1 MWEGLLGGIEE
12 VPGEDGAVN
21 GSGRL
26 PAAPWRRC
34 SLGTRR
40 AGEGPLAKKR
50 VEGGKDGDWRRGD
63 PGVRAPL
70 EGTDLRGEVFRLKG
84 HLLNGG
90 TSGRW
95 GVRPRGINVGLV
107 REIAC
112 RGGHPG
118 GRWGTGGEGSCWG
131 AGDKLG
137 EHLLREGTAG

>member
-40 AGEGPLAKKR
+40 AGEGPLPKTKR
-50 VEGGKDGDWRRGD
+50 EEGGRDGDWRRGD

-70 EGTDLRGEVFRLKG
+70 EGTDLRGEVIRLKE

-95 GVRPRGINVGLV
+95 GSG
-107 REIAC
+107 
-112 RGGHPG
+112 PG
-118 GRWGTGGEGSCWG
+118 V
-131 AGDKLG
+131 
-137 EHLLREGTAG
+137 

>member
-40 AGEGPLAKKR
+40 AGEGPLPKTKR
-50 VEGGKDGDWRRGD
+50 EEGGRDGDWRRGD

-70 EGTDLRGEVFRLKG
+70 EGTDHGC
-84 HLLNGG
+84 LN
-90 TSGRW
+90 
-95 GVRPRGINVGLV
+95 
-107 REIAC
+107 
-112 RGGHPG
+112 
-118 GRWGTGGEGSCWG
+118 
-131 AGDKLG
+131 
-137 EHLLREGTAG
+137 